1 MGPSDIQIV
10 GAGSLGLIFA
20 GNILDKFHKIE
31 IFESSNS
38 LGGIA
43 RDFYNSEGSKFFLG
57 CQYLQSSY
65 LPKWATV
72 LNNIQHFEHRYAS
85 LTEQNGKWNYKLD
98 FAGPAFVTGEIVNQL
113 NRTCKNALEDRL
125 SLYPRE
131 ISRILQSHIKKFLPV
146 DIRLLHVSSLVSL
159 GMTRISTMSGD
170 KELAILKKK
179 DALVDNLYGVS
190 KDFLGMNFETSYIP
204 KFGYSKYWETY
215 TTQPI
220 FEHKVNIKR
229 KYKIDKKTIRETMSS
244 LTGIKI
250 WCADPRQIVGL
261 TTDKKLDSLSYMVH
275 SYGIRL
281 DFYSGPKLPFYVNIY
296 GTAEPLIRF
305 YFYELDSEI
314 KVSIDSL
321 KKYDSSSEI
330 IAELKKIAA
339 EAHISLKIQCQDVAY
354 ERTRRYFPI
363 SQNDHDTLT
372 QCSINLESSNWLDSA
387 MYNFD
392 RKSRLDI
399 MLDQISRYSI

>member
-1 MGPSDIQIV
+1 
-10 GAGSLGLIFA
+10 
-20 GNILDKFHKIE
+20 
-31 IFESSNS
+31 
-38 LGGIA
+38 
-43 RDFYNSEGSKFFLG
+43 
-57 CQYLQSSY
+57 
-65 LPKWATV
+65 
-72 LNNIQHFEHRYAS
+72 
-85 LTEQNGKWNYKLD
+85 
-98 FAGPAFVTGEIVNQL
+98 
-113 NRTCKNALEDRL
+113 
-125 SLYPRE
+125 
-131 ISRILQSHIKKFLPV
+131 
-146 DIRLLHVSSLVSL
+146 
-159 GMTRISTMSGD
+159 
-170 KELAILKKK
+170 
-179 DALVDNLYGVS
+179 
-190 KDFLGMNFETSYIP
+190 
-204 KFGYSKYWETY
+204 
-215 TTQPI
+215 
-220 FEHKVNIKR
+220 
-229 KYKIDKKTIRETMSS
+229 MSS